1 MQNFIFVHRFS
12 RVGVGRTFTL
22 DFPVVQFLGEA
33 LVEAEKVSR
42 HRVLLVAAADTCEG
56 LPPSIRRCFSH
67 EISMNPLSEAQR
79 LEMLSQSL
87 QSFSEVTCVSE
98 SNMILSFIWI

>member
-1 MQNFIFVHRFS
+1 MQIFIFVHRFS

-22 DFPVVQFLGEA
+22 DFPVVQF